1 MKRVTQMRIGVVS
14 DTHRNKSSIEQ
25 LGGKIGGLDMLIH
38 LGDNVEDISII
49 KKYYKGKI
57 ISVKGNCDFFNSVP
71 NDMLEEICGK
81 KVFITHG
88 HKYSVKDNLSKLRY
102 KALEIGAT
110 IVLYGHT
117 HIGQIDF
124 QEGIW
129 YINPGSVSLPRDGG
143 RSFAIINID
152 EEAIEPSL
160 VRF

>member
-1 MKRVTQMRIGVVS
+1 MRIGVVS
-14 DTHRNKSSIEQ
+14 DTHRNKSCIEQ
-25 LGGKIGGLDMLIH
+25 LGDKIGELDMLIH
-38 LGDNVEDISII
+38 LGDNTEDISLI

-57 ISVKGNCDFFNSVP
+57 VSVKGNCDFFKSIP
-71 NDMLEEICGK
+71 NEQVEKICGK

-88 HKYSVKDNLSKLRY
+88 HRYDVKESLLKLRY

-124 QEGIW
+124 KEGIW
-129 YINPGSVSLPRDGG
+129 YINPGSVSLPRDGD

-152 EEAIEPSL
+152 DKTIEPSL
-160 VRF
+160 IRF